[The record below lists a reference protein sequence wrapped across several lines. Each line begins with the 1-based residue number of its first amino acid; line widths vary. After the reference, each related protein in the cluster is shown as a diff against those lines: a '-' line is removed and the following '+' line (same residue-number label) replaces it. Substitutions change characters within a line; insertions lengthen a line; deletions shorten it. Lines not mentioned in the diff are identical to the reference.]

1 MDRLGDYITRQ
12 AAASIHA
19 KQAFF
24 GDPAHVAELKR
35 ACEEAIA
42 CYKRGGRMMFAGNG
56 GSAADAQHL
65 AAELVSRFYFDRPA
79 LPALALNTN
88 SSSLT
93 AIGNDYGYDR
103 TFARQLEAYGV
114 KGDVFVALST
124 SGNSKN
130 ILRAIE
136 AAKTRGIFTVGLT
149 GETGGA
155 MKEACDLLLR
165 VSSRETPRIQE
176 CHILLGHIICASV
189 EEAMFGKGF

>member
-1 MDRLGDYITRQ
+1 MDHLKDYIARQ
-12 AAASIHA
+12 GAASIQV

-24 GDPAHVAELKR
+24 DDPTRVAELKR

-42 CYKRGGRMMFAGNG
+42 CYKRGGKMMFAGNG

-79 LPALALNTN
+79 LPALAFNTN
-88 SSSLT
+88 TSSIT

-103 TFARQLEAYGV
+103 TFARQIEAHAA

-130 ILRAIE
+130 ILAAI
-136 AAKTRGIFTVGLT
+136 AAGRSRGVFTVGLT

-165 VSSRETPRIQE
+165 VPSCETPRIQE
-176 CHILLGHIICASV
+176 CHILLGHIICSAV
-189 EEAMFGKGF
+189 EEALFGKGF